1 VSTLTIQLPDELKE
15 RLTAEARRLRKRPA
29 QLVQETLEAR
39 LQNGS
44 QPSRQSIHDLSGDL
58 CGSVTGGPHDLARN
72 KRHLKGYGS
81 WKR

>member
-1 VSTLTIQLPDELKE
+1 MSTLTIQLPDELKE
-15 RLTAEARRLRKRPA
+15 RLAAEARRLRKSPA
-29 QLVQETLEAR
+29 RLAREALEAR

-44 QPSRQSIHDLSGDL
+44 QPSGQSLHALSRDL
-58 CGSVTGGPHDLARN
+58 CGSVIGGPRDLARS